1 MARYFEFDG
10 DLNFERIGKRASVP
24 DNDIAKCMYYLKCV
38 CTAIDYD
45 DDDMKQYTDYDNYR
59 WLTPYQRQRVFILCK
74 VMSPDEFEDKV
85 FFESDAL
92 CGPSL
97 RNQFYEVTKV
107 RHQVVA
113 AHSIIIAGQR
123 RQVKKIMAY
132 KQSWMQYYYYEPMR
146 RLEYAFNQQRRQQ
159 IAEQVLSEACIIS

>member
-1 MARYFEFDG
+1 
-10 DLNFERIGKRASVP
+10 
-24 DNDIAKCMYYLKCV
+24 
-38 CTAIDYD
+38 
-45 DDDMKQYTDYDNYR
+45 MKQYTDYDNYR

-132 KQSWMQYYYYEPMR
+132 KQSWMQYCYYEPMR